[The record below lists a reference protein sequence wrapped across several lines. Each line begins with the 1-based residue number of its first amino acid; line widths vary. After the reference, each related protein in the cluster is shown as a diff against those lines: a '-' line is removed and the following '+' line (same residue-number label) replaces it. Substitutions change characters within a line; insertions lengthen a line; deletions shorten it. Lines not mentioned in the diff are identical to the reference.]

1 MEIND
6 RSLLTE
12 KIATA
17 ERQSGLD
24 PLEHIELI
32 VGDEE
37 RTEPRLDIWL
47 TGQLS
52 DFSRSRWQKS
62 IAQGNV
68 RVADRVC
75 TDKQYKLKAGD
86 RVCVF
91 IPEPTALDLIPEAI
105 PLDILYED
113 DLLLIVNKPAGMV
126 VHPSAGHHTGTLV
139 HALLAHCPLSS
150 IGGVQRP
157 GIVHR
162 LDKDTSGAI
171 VIAKTDFAHQHLQQQ
186 LQAKTARRE
195 YLGVVYG
202 TPKTDSGTID
212 LPIGRH
218 PVDRQRNAIVEL
230 DRGGKSAVTHWQI
243 EERLRSFCLMRF
255 RLETGRTHQ
264 IRVHANRMGH
274 PIVGDPVY
282 GTGKSIGVKLPGQA
296 LHARQLDIIHP
307 LSGDLISAIAPIP
320 NYFLTLLQVLRNRWG
335 DRDERW
341 ENGERSWHYPL
352 STTH

>member
-1 MEIND
+1 MSIIIAMEPNN
-6 RSLLTE
+6 RSLLAE
-12 KIATA
+12 IAT
-17 ERQSGLD
+17 EDRQLD
-24 PLEHIELI
+24 IDTLQAIDLN
-32 VGDEE
+32 VADDD
-37 RTEPRLDIWL
+37 RTEPRLDLWL
-47 TGQLS
+47 TGQLA
-52 DFSRSRWQKS
+52 DFSRSRWQKLIS
-62 IAQGNV
+62 QGHV
-68 RVADRVC
+68 RVGDRVC
-75 TDKQYKLKAGD
+75 IDKQYKLKSGD
-86 RVCVF
+86 RVRVF
-91 IPEPTALDLIPEAI
+91 IPAPAALDLVPEAI

-113 DLLLIVNKPAGMV
+113 EQLLIVNKPAGMV
-126 VHPSAGHHTGTLV
+126 VHPSAGHDTGTLV

-171 VIAKTDFAHQHLQQQ
+171 AIAKTDFAHQHLQQQ

-218 PVDRQRNAIVEL
+218 PVARQRNTIIEL

-264 IRVHANRMGH
+264 IRVHANRIGH

-282 GTGKSIGVKLPGQA
+282 GTGRSIGVKLPGQA
-296 LHARQLDIIHP
+296 LHARQLDLIHP

-320 NYFLTLLQVLRNRWG
+320 TYFLTLLQVLRNR
-335 DRDERW
+335 
-341 ENGERSWHYPL
+341 
-352 STTH
+352 